1 VTGADSSPDR
11 EHIAAAL
18 NAAAV
23 LLVRHLGYGQSLTS
37 NSVLARLDDGPA
49 RLTALA
55 AASGVSQ
62 PSMTQLV
69 GRLQREGLVVRL
81 TDPEDGRATLVEISG
96 AGRALLAQLRQSR
109 HDRLTELLTMLS
121 ADDGATLSLAM
132 RVALPLIEQLTHHAA
147 ERPVSKRDTVG
158 LTT

>member
-1 VTGADSSPDR
+1 MSAADASPDR

-23 LLVRHLGYGQSLTS
+23 LLVRHLAYGQSLTS

-69 GRLQREGLVVRL
+69 GRLEREGLVARL
-81 TDPEDGRATLVEISG
+81 TDPEDGRATLVELSG
-96 AGRALLAQLRQSR
+96 PGRALLSQLRQSR
-109 HDRLTELLTMLS
+109 HDHLTELLKMLPP
-121 ADDGATLSLAM
+121 DDGATLSLAM
-132 RVALPLIEQLTHHAA
+132 RVALPLIEQLTDYAA
-147 ERPVSKRDTVG
+147 QHPDSKPDAVG